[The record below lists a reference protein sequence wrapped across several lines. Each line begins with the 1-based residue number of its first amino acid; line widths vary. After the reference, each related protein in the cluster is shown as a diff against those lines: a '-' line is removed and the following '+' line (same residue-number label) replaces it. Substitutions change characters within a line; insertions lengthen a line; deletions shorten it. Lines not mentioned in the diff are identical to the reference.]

1 MRLWDYKLP
10 KDWRPEIAE
19 EWQWFLVRK
28 INYGDFKGL
37 RKKIIKKYFPQ
48 IKNQLD
54 PGKKMMLEHF
64 LKDDG
69 TNKKPEKDN

>member
-1 MRLWDYKLP
+1 MQLWDYKLP
-10 KDWRPEIAE
+10 KNWQPKIDE
-19 EWQWFLVRK
+19 EWQWFLTRK

-37 RKKIIKKYFPQ
+37 TKKTIKKYFPQ

-64 LKDDG
+64 LK
-69 TNKKPEKDN
+69 NV